1 MHLKRQESP
10 KSWPIKRKGTKYLVR
25 PLINLEEGMPLLIVL
40 RDVLN
45 LVQNRKEAKKAIH
58 EKNILVNS
66 KNPNS
71 EKMPLTMFDILHIIP
86 SKKYYKV
93 VLTEKGRFAF
103 DEVKDNESNNK
114 IAKIID
120 KTILKGK
127 KIQLNLSDGRNFLSD
142 ISCNVNDSVIID
154 FKQRKITKCLP
165 LKEKAKAVIF
175 SGKHAGEVGT
185 IIKIDNVKK
194 MSEIHTKESNI
205 NVLTKQLMIIE

>member
-154 FKQRKITKCLP
+154 FKKRKITKCLP

-185 IIKIDNVKK
+185 IIKIDKVKK